1 MIDEGNKPDF
11 IVLVMNCQSLSY
23 RLEGEG
29 VFAGSEKRHADF
41 CRVMMLK
48 LNCRAVWYWF
58 CSPPSWAGVE
68 VVWQCTLK
76 RLWIVII
83 YINLETVRG
92 GFKHL
97 DTGNS
102 DFKQSYSVSSERQ
115 RERRGREKRRKLGK
129 REGVKRGGI
138 SNQTHSFTR
147 WGFSGYW
154 VPGISWRPRA

>member
-11 IVLVMNCQSLSY
+11 IVLVMNCQNLSY

-29 VFAGSEKRHADF
+29 VFAGSGKRHADF
-41 CRVMMLK
+41 CRGMMLK

-58 CSPPSWAGVE
+58 CSPPSWAGAE
-68 VVWQCTLK
+68 AVWQCTLK
-76 RLWIVII
+76 RSWIII

-92 GFKHL
+92 GFKHW

-102 DFKQSYSVSSERQ
+102 DFKQSYSVSSEKQ

-138 SNQTHSFTR
+138 SNQTHLFTQ